1 MTQHAYIER
10 FVNLLKPESNLIFN
24 MSIDEAVAR
33 VGSGDPEQVREIQ
46 GQFALVHRNGT
57 VIRLARSIGRPLRY
71 FLAKQI
77 DGPCLVVAERMDE
90 IADWLKQEGLDDQFH
105 PSYTRMVPAHYI
117 QELALIGCPDPSP
130 QNTRYFTPERN
141 KLTTDPDEIGRH
153 YISALRQAVDRWLD
167 QISEDEPLGVMFS
180 GGIDSGAVFLT
191 VYRCLLDRG
200 QAPSRLKAFSL
211 TVDSAGNDADQ
222 AHRFLSDLDL
232 SMFLEVI
239 DVPAAAVDYREAIR
253 VIEDYKPLD
262 VQAAAMG
269 LALCREI
276 RSRYPDWRYL
286 IDGDG
291 GDENLKDYPIE
302 DNPELTIRSVLN
314 NPLLYHEGWGVE
326 AVKHSLTYSGGQSR
340 GHVRTWAPAATSGFL
355 GFSPFAVPD
364 VIEVSE
370 GIPFIK
376 MTDWSHERLYSMKGD
391 IVRRGVE
398 QVLGFTMPVYEKC
411 RMQHGAAAKATFA
424 DLFPADERSYRRA
437 FAEAFAQ

>member
-153 YISALRQAVDRWLD
+153 YISALR
-167 QISEDEPLGVMFS
+167 
-180 GGIDSGAVFLT
+180 
-191 VYRCLLDRG
+191 
-200 QAPSRLKAFSL
+200 
-211 TVDSAGNDADQ
+211 
-222 AHRFLSDLDL
+222 
-232 SMFLEVI
+232 
-239 DVPAAAVDYREAIR
+239 
-253 VIEDYKPLD
+253 
-262 VQAAAMG
+262 
-269 LALCREI
+269 
-276 RSRYPDWRYL
+276 
-286 IDGDG
+286 
-291 GDENLKDYPIE
+291 
-302 DNPELTIRSVLN
+302 
-314 NPLLYHEGWGVE
+314 
-326 AVKHSLTYSGGQSR
+326 
-340 GHVRTWAPAATSGFL
+340 
-355 GFSPFAVPD
+355 
-364 VIEVSE
+364 
-370 GIPFIK
+370 
-376 MTDWSHERLYSMKGD
+376 
-391 IVRRGVE
+391 
-398 QVLGFTMPVYEKC
+398 
-411 RMQHGAAAKATFA
+411 
-424 DLFPADERSYRRA
+424 
-437 FAEAFAQ
+437 